1 MGIGLSMAREV
12 LEAEA
17 QAKELQASPPA
28 FRRKIFKGFI
38 LSMTVTARGQVQY
51 IG

>member
-17 QAKELQASPPA
+17 QAKELQASH
-28 FRRKIFKGFI
+28 RRSGARYSRGFI

-51 IG
+51 IV